1 MELLSKDGTQKKNC
15 TIYRPR
21 ESYKAETEVDDMREI
36 GTLAL
41 IVLVA
46 GVLASLAAA
55 QESVVTATDDLF
67 VGLAPDPFMIEAVLG
82 STEHGASS
90 RCVDDPTESDQ
101 SETSIRIGAILE
113 WVEAHLPGVKTVRA
127 SVEFDPS
134 CSGHFQGPD
143 SIFGCEP
150 YHGCGRYSRSRPTQ
164 FAYEEGCIDCAVGL
178 PGNACEGCSAGRQCQ
193 HPPVGGIYSDQGATR

>member
-1 MELLSKDGTQKKNC
+1 
-15 TIYRPR
+15 
-21 ESYKAETEVDDMREI
+21 MREI
-36 GTLAL
+36 GILAL

-46 GVLASLAAA
+46 GVWASLAAA

-67 VGLAPDPFMIEAVLG
+67 VGLAPDPFVIEAVLG

-90 RCVDDPTESDQ
+90 RCVDDTTESDQ

-113 WVEAHLPGVKTVRA
+113 RVEAHLLGVRTVRA
-127 SVEFDPS
+127 SLECDPF
-134 CSGHFQGPD
+134 CSGYFQGPD
-143 SIFGCEP
+143 SIL
-150 YHGCGRYSRSRPTQ
+150 GCGTHGKSDSTQ
-164 FAYEEGCIDCAVGL
+164 FPYEEGCIDCAVGL

>member
-1 MELLSKDGTQKKNC
+1 MPCNRLLAPAVGEFQRAQSNEANPAVEPKPGLHRSKAGGSFDETHGASEQGRYAEKNC
-15 TIYRPR
+15 TIFRSR
-21 ESYKAETEVDDMREI
+21 ESYKAETEVEDMREI

-67 VGLAPDPFMIEAVLG
+67 VGLAPDPFVIEAVLG

-101 SETSIRIGAILE
+101 SETSIRIGAILTGRS
-113 WVEAHLPGVKTVRA
+113 APTGCQNRA
-127 SVEFDPS
+127 SFIGV
-134 CSGHFQGPD
+134 
-143 SIFGCEP
+143 
-150 YHGCGRYSRSRPTQ
+150 
-164 FAYEEGCIDCAVGL
+164 
-178 PGNACEGCSAGRQCQ
+178 
-193 HPPVGGIYSDQGATR
+193 